1 MTEELKAEKFKAEK
15 SDKLSDKIMIKE
27 LEEKIVSMKKD
38 KEAKCKAAKE
48 QLVEMLKVTVD
59 KYRTATGTAEALR
72 VLRFVVGNDEVNL
85 TWANRLAWDMAV
97 EADRIREKAEKL
109 AYAEM
114 DKLCDGF
121 YEKEFKL
128 AYPETDNDM
137 DYGPIETDHLYQLA
151 FEMMRIDLCRN
162 VGGSAEDMVEFIK
175 RTQEEIDATGEKLK
189 ELKKSNPKKEEN

>member
-1 MTEELKAEKFKAEK
+1 M
-15 SDKLSDKIMIKE
+15 DKNNDIKLVTADDTDAIKE
-27 LEEKIVSMKKD
+27 LEDKIESMKKD

-48 QLVEMLKVTVD
+48 QLVGMLEVTVD

-72 VLRFVVGNDEVNL
+72 VLRFAVGEGNTVNL

-97 EADRIREKAEKL
+97 EADRLREKAESL
-109 AYAEM
+109 GYDEM

-128 AYPETDNDM
+128 EYPKYRDDRQEYEYEEIDT
-137 DYGPIETDHLYQLA
+137 GFLYKLA

-175 RTQEEIDATGEKLK
+175 RVQDEIDATREKLK
-189 ELKKSNPKKEEN
+189 ELKKSNPKKEK